1 MSKNPAASDRRPS
14 HARRSRPAEP
24 EIPQPSFSERA
35 RTLLDRQA
43 TGYLST
49 HSRRHAG
56 FPFGSVMPYAL
67 DDLGRP
73 SFLISKMAMHTRN
86 LDADPRASL
95 LVPEESV
102 ARDPLGAGRVTLVGN
117 AEPVPADELETV
129 REAYLARHEKA
140 RYWVDYGDFGFYRLE
155 VVGVYFVGGFGVMG
169 WVESQDYGSAEPD
182 PLAVDAPAII
192 EHMNNDHADALVL
205 LAADRAG
212 LTASSAQMT
221 AVDRLGFHLKLMI
234 GDRYKGCRIA
244 FTREARTPGETRA
257 VLVEMVK
264 AARAKPS

>member
-1 MSKNPAASDRRPS
+1 MSKNPTDDRPRPV
-14 HARRSRPAEP
+14 HARRSRSTEP
-24 EIPQPSFSERA
+24 EVPQPSYSERA
-35 RTLLDRQA
+35 RTLLDRQT

-49 HSRRHAG
+49 HSRRHPG

-86 LDADPRASL
+86 LDEDPRASL

-102 ARDPLGAGRVTLVGN
+102 ARDPLGAGRVTLVGR
-117 AEPVPADELETV
+117 AEPVPEAELETV

-140 RYWVDYGDFGFYRLE
+140 RHWVDYGDFGFYRLE
-155 VVGVYFVGGFGVMG
+155 IVGVYFVGGFGVMG
-169 WVESQDYGSAEPD
+169 WVEANDYGGAEAD
-182 PLAVDAPAII
+182 PLAADAPGII
-192 EHMNNDHADALVL
+192 EHMNRDHADAMIL

-212 LTASSAQMT
+212 LTATEARMT
-221 AVDRLGFHLKLMI
+221 AVDRLGFHLRLMVD
-234 GDRYKGCRIA
+234 GRYKGCRIA
-244 FTREARTPGETRA
+244 FTREARTPGETRK

-264 AARAKPS
+264 AARSRA